1 MGSPL
6 TSPAL
11 SGAPPE
17 ARVSRIRVLVA
28 DETAMGA
35 QLLKNSLSHSRFRLE
50 VVGYATTCSELLRQA
65 TEVQVDVVLI
75 SETLG
80 GGSLSGFQALA
91 QLHRQFP
98 PLRVVMLLKSAS
110 RDLVIDA
117 FRAGAKGVV
126 CKSEPVQVLSKCVK
140 SVHEGQIWANSH
152 QLHFVLE
159 ALMRSTPL
167 RVTDTKIRALLGQRE
182 NEVASLVADGMSN
195 REIARKLGIAEHTVS
210 NYLFR
215 IYEKLGISSR
225 VELVLYVLRE
235 FRQT

>member
-17 ARVSRIRVLVA
+17 PSASRIRVLVA

-50 VVGYATTCSELLRQA
+50 VVGYATTCSELLQKA
-65 TEVQVDVVLI
+65 TEVQADVVLI

-98 PLRVVMLLKSAS
+98 TLRVIMLLKSAS

-117 FRAGAKGVV
+117 FRAGAKGVI

-140 SVHEGQIWANSH
+140 SVHKGQIWANS
-152 QLHFVLE
+152 QFLHFVLE

-167 RVTDTKIRALLGQRE
+167 RVTNTKGRALLGQRE

-195 REIARKLGIAEHTVS
+195 RGIARKLGIAEHTVS